1 MRYLLG
7 ILVDVHSRS
16 HGERMHLKIMVE
28 VYLYPTSYK
37 RQYHFRSDSTK
48 QELKG
53 AARSGRVDAEMLPK
67 CCTTATRPCST
78 TCA

>member
-16 HGERMHLKIMVE
+16 HDQRMHLEIMVE
-28 VYLYPTSYK
+28 VYLYPISYK
-37 RQYHFRSDSTK
+37 GQYHYRSDSTK

-53 AARSGRVDAEMLPK
+53 AARSGRIDAEMLLK
-67 CCTTATRPCST
+67 CCTTATRHCST